1 MKIKRMLSAVLVFA
15 LVLGCFS
22 GCGKE
27 NKEETGEA
35 LMPSIS
41 TTATGRYVEREF
53 PLPAC
58 RYTKDMVML
67 SNGRLRLAL
76 QEESGN
82 ILLCT
87 RAPGRIPGRRIS
99 CPRKSCPAAMWNP

>member
-1 MKIKRMLSAVLVFA
+1 MKIKRIFSALLVLA
-15 LVLGCFS
+15 LVLSCFT

-27 NKEETGEA
+27 KQEAAEDA

-41 TTATGRYVEREF
+41 TTATGRYVEREI

-67 SNGRLRLAL
+67 TDGRLRLAL

-87 RAPGRIPGRRIS
+87 QGTGE
-99 CPRKSCPAAMWNP
+99 NT